1 MGNEKAVSGNTIPLH
16 PRPITRALAR
26 ASSNLT
32 TSSEVA
38 ATSTTLINNQ
48 GRVLRANSKRT
59 ASDDKNANAPKR
71 RAVLNDITN
80 VSCENNIQVVI
91 YTTILLPNIDN
102 FFLLTSGEYQ
112 TDKEGKGKFFQGY
125 KRKGTSCVY
134 RHKRS
139 IFL

>member
-32 TSSEVA
+32 TSSEMAA
-38 ATSTTLINNQ
+38 ATTMINQ
-48 GRVLRANSKRT
+48 GRGLRANSKRT

>member
-1 MGNEKAVSGNTIPLH
+1 MLLDRLSRVSQAMGNEKAVSGNTIPLH

-80 VSCENNIQVVI
+80 VTCENKIQVVI
-91 YTTILLPNIDN
+91 YTILLPNIDN
-102 FFLLTSGEYQ
+102 FF
-112 TDKEGKGKFFQGY
+112 
-125 KRKGTSCVY
+125 C
-134 RHKRS
+134 
-139 IFL
+139 